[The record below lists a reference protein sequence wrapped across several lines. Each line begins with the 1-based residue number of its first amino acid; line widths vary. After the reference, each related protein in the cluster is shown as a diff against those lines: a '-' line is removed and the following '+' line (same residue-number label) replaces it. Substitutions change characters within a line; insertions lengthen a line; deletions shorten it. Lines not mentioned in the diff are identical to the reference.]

1 MWFLSSEY
9 PGGASQQSSNP
20 CPLQKSQAEGS
31 RFPPPPPRR
40 EIDGYSF
47 VELDV
52 GSERN
57 TNDEQIRQV
66 LFSVVASGSI
76 ASYRTSRKGFQFR
89 RLGAGEEAARRL
101 LTRGGGA
108 KVDGMVVVVGDWELG
123 SPPPCR

>member
-9 PGGASQQSSNP
+9 PGCFVAEFEPVSS
-20 CPLQKSQAEGS
+20 AEIPS
-31 RFPPPPPRR
+31 RRFTLVKAAVVLGVTRENLPPPHR

-57 TNDEQIRQV
+57 TNDEQIREV

-76 ASYRTSRKGFQFR
+76 ASYRTSRRGFQFR
-89 RLGAGEEAARRL
+89 RLGAGEEAAR
-101 LTRGGGA
+101 
-108 KVDGMVVVVGDWELG
+108 
-123 SPPPCR
+123 